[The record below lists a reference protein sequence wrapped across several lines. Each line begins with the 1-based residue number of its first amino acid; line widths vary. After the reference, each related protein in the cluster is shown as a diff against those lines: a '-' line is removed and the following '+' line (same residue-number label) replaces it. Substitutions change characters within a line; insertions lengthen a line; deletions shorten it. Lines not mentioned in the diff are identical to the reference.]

1 MTGPFDFCC
10 DWIFSAREVA
20 AGFPMPPLAS
30 CHLPPP
36 DPSTNNEGHQ
46 MTELFFAFSAIKAH
60 RPMRRRFIERLLKR
74 LGVSRRKATTIASR
88 WVL

>member
-1 MTGPFDFCC
+1 
-10 DWIFSAREVA
+10 
-20 AGFPMPPLAS
+20 
-30 CHLPPP
+30 
-36 DPSTNNEGHQ
+36 

-60 RPMRRRFIERLLKR
+60 QPMRRRFIERLLKR